1 MTSSV
6 RERLVRAIVAR
17 IGPAIAPTPL
27 HRQPTVPLPREAS
40 PAILLFIEGDQ
51 VLAQANDRCERA
63 LTLRLVALAREG
75 DAFDVADALI
85 VAAHG
90 ALMAEPS
97 LGGLALGVREID
109 CEWEFDDADAGA
121 AALPARYEIR
131 YRTHA
136 IDLTQT
142 G

>member
-6 RERLVRAIVAR
+6 RERLVRAVVAR

-27 HRQPTVPLPREAS
+27 HRQPTVPLSREAS
-40 PAILLFIEGDQ
+40 PALLLFIEGDQ
-51 VLAQANDRCERA
+51 VLAQANDRLDRA

-109 CEWEFDDADAGA
+109 CEWDTEDADSQ
-121 AALPARYEIR
+121 ALAVPARYEIR
-131 YRTHA
+131 YRTLA
-136 IDLTQT
+136 SDLTRQ

>member
-1 MTSSV
+1 MLEKEEAPPV
-6 RERLVRAIVAR
+6 EELRAIWER
-17 IGPAIAPTPL
+17 
-27 HRQPTVPLPREAS
+27 VPLPREAS
-40 PAILLFIEGDQ
+40 PGLLLFIEGDQ
-51 VLAQANDRCERA
+51 VLAQANDRLDRA

-109 CEWEFDDADAGA
+109 CEWDTEDADSQ
-121 AALPARYEIR
+121 ALAVPARYEIR
-131 YRTHA
+131 YRTLA
-136 IDLTQT
+136 SDLTRQ

>member
-6 RERLVRAIVAR
+6 RERLVRAVVAR
-17 IGPAIAPTPL
+17 IGSAIAPTPL

-40 PAILLFIEGDQ
+40 PALLLFIEGDQ
-51 VLAQANDRCERA
+51 VLAQANDRLDRA
-63 LTLRLVALAREG
+63 LTLRLVALARED

-109 CEWEFDDADAGA
+109 CEWDTEDADSQ
-121 AALPARYEIR
+121 ALAVPARYEIR
-131 YRTHA
+131 YRTLA
-136 IDLTQT
+136 SDLTQK